1 MRTKRTWK
9 PVFCHRWKSCL
20 TEWSWSSH
28 LNVMYH
34 VQLVP
39 VPPGLARRVRGSA
52 IISEVCCLP
61 WKTLQ
66 DGVYKN
72 ILNHYRAHR
81 VWVWVVPRNQS
92 VAAKP
97 LDQILIQKIRFGK
110 KNIHFKPKLIKF
122 DPKPP
127 QQRNRDEGRF
137 KTLSESLQNC
147 LPSCSFFLFHDI
159 KLNCSEV
166 PTLQENEEQQESVA
180 FTDVN
185 DIATNRLSV
194 LFLPFLE
201 KWLLPKKS

>member
-1 MRTKRTWK
+1 MK
-9 PVFCHRWKSCL
+9 KSQGKGKCNHIGGVL
-20 TEWSWSSH
+20 FALEDFT
-28 LNVMYH
+28 
-34 VQLVP
+34 
-39 VPPGLARRVRGSA
+39 RRDLQKH
-52 IISEVCCLP
+52 SEPLSCTSRL
-61 WKTLQ
+61 
-66 DGVYKN
+66 
-72 ILNHYRAHR
+72 
-81 VWVWVVPRNQS
+81 WVWVVPRNQS

-110 KNIHFKPKLIKF
+110 KNIRFKPKLIKF

-147 LPSCSFFLFHDI
+147 LPSCSFFLVHDI